1 MSDMESMFSKSAL
14 EKLSQHVALELGA
27 SLTYLYF
34 SHACRRKNLDGY
46 ADLFA
51 KWSKEEHRHAE
62 IILSYLGEVGF
73 PASFFLETRYGGTGD
88 ERLERMLEISL
99 ELEKEVGKSIYE
111 INKEAVADGD
121 FGLAEFMLKLS
132 KLVPKEIN
140 EKETHLQ
147 RVRELGEFLADDL
160 LREFLE
166 KFDGKEDD

>member
-1 MSDMESMFSKSAL
+1 MSLMEPMFSKSAL
-14 EKLSQHVALELGA
+14 ERLSQHVALELGA

-34 SHACRRKNLDGY
+34 SHVCRKKNLDGY

-51 KWSKEEHRHAE
+51 KWSREEHRHAE
-62 IILSYLGEVGF
+62 MILDYLGEVGF
-73 PASFFLETRYGGTGD
+73 SASFFLETRYGGTED
-88 ERLERMLEISL
+88 ERLERMLEVAL
-99 ELEKEVGKSIYE
+99 EIEKTVGKSIYE

-147 RVRELGEFLADDL
+147 RIRELGEVLADDL

-166 KFDGKEDD
+166 KFNGDESD